1 MISAIIYFVVFS
13 ALLAAFLLIPKK
25 LQTRRIGLFLLLL
38 SLTAEL
44 FVFNIHSFALLPG
57 GYRKTEVDLNAP
69 DVDLSATQGNQITL
83 ELNDIGQKV
92 GTLHFAC
99 TLPPAE
105 KGDAGTPY
113 VDVTVDARDVTQQG
127 YYRSAVASGQIVR
140 GDDRSAYLVLN
151 LSGEVSDLR
160 LRLTAKEGCS
170 FALNG
175 LTLNATVPMH
185 FSALRLLLLV
195 GGIFG
200 IWALAVFPSL
210 RRSYGDGRLFCRR
223 AALVMTVFL
232 LLCAV
237 CLHFARQYDQTQG
250 ISAGFAMTSGNQ
262 ITQELVDAFEAGQ
275 VSLLDKPPQEL
286 LELENPYDWSE
297 RVSAGVSYKWDHLLY
312 DGKYYSYY
320 GIAPVILLFLP
331 YHLLTGYYFPT
342 PEAVLLFGCIGIL
355 FLSLLYLAFCDLFAK
370 KIPANM
376 VLMGLLVLQ
385 LSSGVWYN
393 FCSPLFYEIAQTAGF
408 CFTTAGFFFL
418 LRSGVVGQE
427 HPVRPGW
434 VVLSTVCLSLGV
446 LSRPTLALYCIA
458 ALFFLWYGLRKYR
471 RQAEERHHGD
481 VRQRRR
487 ATAVYLLA
495 ALGAFVV
502 IGGVQM
508 WYNYARFGSVLDF
521 GIQYSL
527 TINDFTRSQYHTGFV
542 MIGIFNFLFA
552 FPSVRPEFPY
562 IFPSFSTLG
571 TNGYYFIA
579 NTNATGVF
587 FRALPSL
594 GLLGA
599 APAWKA
605 LSRRERRAALCLLL
619 PVCLLVPLGI
629 LISIWE
635 SGYSVRYATDFYWP
649 VILGG
654 TAVLFLLYVRRAE
667 GQTRRL
673 MQAFFL
679 ASAVV
684 ALVCNFGLIYDYLE
698 LSGYLE
704 SQALSFARLFD
715 FWK

>member
-1 MISAIIYFVVFS
+1 MISAILYFVVFA
-13 ALLAAFLLIPKK
+13 ALLAAFFLIPK
-25 LQTRRIGLFLLLL
+25 QRRTRRIGLLLLLL

-44 FVFNIHSFALLPG
+44 FVFNIHSFALLSG
-57 GYRKTEVDLNAP
+57 GYERTEVDLNSP
-69 DVDLSATQGNQITL
+69 NVRLSSTQGHSITL

-92 GTLHFAC
+92 GTLHLAC

-105 KGDAGTPY
+105 PGSAGTPY
-113 VDVTVDARDVTQQG
+113 VDVAVDAKDVTQQG
-127 YYRSAVASGQIVR
+127 YYRGEVASGQVVR

-160 LRLTAKEGCS
+160 LRLTTKEGCD
-170 FALNG
+170 FTLNG
-175 LTLNATVPMH
+175 LTLNATVPMR
-185 FSALRLLLLV
+185 FSVLRLLLLV
-195 GGIFG
+195 GGAFG
-200 IWALAVFPSL
+200 LWALAAFPSM
-210 RRSYGDGRLFCRR
+210 RREYGEHRLFCRR
-223 AALVMTVFL
+223 AALVMTALL

-237 CLHFARQYDQTQG
+237 CLHFARQYDRTQG
-250 ISAGFAMTSGNQ
+250 ISAGFDMTSGNQ

-275 VSLLDKPPQEL
+275 VSLLEQPPREL
-286 LELENPYDWSE
+286 LELDNPYDWSE
-297 RVSAGVSYKWDHLLY
+297 RVNAGIGYKWDHLLY

-320 GIAPVILLFLP
+320 GIAPVLLLFLP

-342 PEAVLLFGCIGIL
+342 PEAVLLFGCVGML

-376 VLMGLLVLQ
+376 ALMGLLVLQ

-418 LRSGVVGQE
+418 LRSGVLGQE

-434 VVLSTVCLSLGV
+434 VALSTVCLSLAV

-458 ALFFLWYGLRKYR
+458 ALFFLWYGLCKYR
-471 RQAEERHHGD
+471 AQAGATYPGD
-481 VRQRRR
+481 RKKRRA

-562 IFPSFSTLG
+562 VFPSFSTLG
-571 TNGYYFIA
+571 VNGYYYIA
-579 NTNATGVF
+579 NTNAAGVF

-594 GLLGA
+594 GLFA
-599 APAWKA
+599 AVPAWRA
-605 LSRRERRAALCLLL
+605 LTRRERRAALCLAL

-654 TAVLFLLYVRRAE
+654 TAVLFLLYVRRAQE
-667 GQTRRL
+667 QTRRL
-673 MQAFFL
+673 TQAFFL

-684 ALVCNFGLIYDYLE
+684 ALVCNFGLIYEYLD

-704 SQALSFARLFD
+704 SRALAFERLFD